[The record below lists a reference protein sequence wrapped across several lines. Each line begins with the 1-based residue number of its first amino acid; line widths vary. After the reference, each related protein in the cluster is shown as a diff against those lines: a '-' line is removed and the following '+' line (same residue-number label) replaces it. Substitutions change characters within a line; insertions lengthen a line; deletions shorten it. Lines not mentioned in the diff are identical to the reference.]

1 MTLPRK
7 TRPPSFSKTGAA
19 ALAAATLALTLAGA
33 AGHALA
39 QTPLMEDPLDD
50 RSKRRL
56 DNMEKVMRE
65 LRTIVFQGRNTGKP
79 VVVQPAE
86 TESQMQSLTQR
97 VEDLEQTLRRV
108 NGDNETLV
116 RDLDQARRGAASAQ
130 DRAASLESRLSALE
144 AQIAAAQAPPPP
156 SAGLPQGAL
165 GSLPG
170 TPNLAGAPTQGAA
183 SPTAAFTA
191 ANNLLLEG
199 DYAGAEA
206 AFTDF
211 IALYPDH
218 ARAPEANY
226 RLGQT
231 LTARRANADAAGAY
245 IAAIRGYPKT
255 AWAPD
260 AMLELARSLLTQ
272 GDRANACSVLANLS
286 SRYPTAS
293 AQVKGR
299 AATTALQAKCAA

>member
-1 MTLPRK
+1 
-7 TRPPSFSKTGAA
+7 
-19 ALAAATLALTLAGA
+19 LAAATLTLAGA
-33 AGHALA
+33 ASHALA
-39 QTPLMEDPLDD
+39 QTPIMEDPLDD
-50 RSKRRL
+50 RSRRRL

-86 TESQMQSLTQR
+86 TESQMQTLTQR
-97 VEDLEQTLRRV
+97 VDDLEQTLRRV

-116 RDLDQARRGAASAQ
+116 RDLDQARRGATAAQ

-156 SAGLPQGAL
+156 PSAGLPQGTL

-170 TPNLAGAPTQGAA
+170 DPNLAGAPPQGAA
-183 SPTAAFTA
+183 NPAAAFQA

-199 DYAGAEA
+199 DYAGAEI

-211 IALYPDH
+211 IARYPDH

-231 LTARRANADAAGAY
+231 LTARRATADAAGAY

-272 GDRANACSVLANLS
+272 GDRANACSVLANLN

>member
-1 MTLPRK
+1 MTQSRTHRSSDPR
-7 TRPPSFSKTGAA
+7 FGAA
-19 ALAAATLALTLAGA
+19 AMAAVMLALTVAGA
-33 AGHALA
+33 AGQAVA

-50 RSKRRL
+50 RSRRRL

-86 TESQMQSLTQR
+86 TETQIQTLTTR
-97 VEDLEQTLRRV
+97 VDDLEQTLRRV
-108 NGDNETLV
+108 NGDNETLI
-116 RDLDQARRGAASAQ
+116 RDLDQARRGVTAAQ

-144 AQIAAAQAPPPP
+144 AQIAAGQAPPPPP
-156 SAGLPQGAL
+156 SAGLPQGSL
-165 GSLPG
+165 GSLPADS
-170 TPNLAGAPTQGAA
+170 NLAGAPPAA
-183 SPTAAFTA
+183 NPTAAFTA

-199 DYAGAEA
+199 DYAGAEG

-211 IALYPDH
+211 IARYPDH

-231 LTARRANADAAGAY
+231 LTARRATADAAGAY

-260 AMLELARSLLTQ
+260 AMLELARALLTQ
-272 GDRANACSVLANLS
+272 GDRANACSVLSNLS

-299 AATTALQAKCAA
+299 AATTAQQARCAA

>member
-1 MTLPRK
+1 MTQSR
-7 TRPPSFSKTGAA
+7 TNRPPSFLKIGAA
-19 ALAAATLALTLAGA
+19 ALAAVVLALPLAGA
-33 AGHALA
+33 ASHALA
-39 QTPLMEDPLDD
+39 QTPIMEDPLDD
-50 RSKRRL
+50 RSRRRL

-86 TESQMQSLTQR
+86 TEFQMQTLIQR
-97 VEDLEQTLRRV
+97 VDDLEQTLRRV
-108 NGDNETLV
+108 NGDNGTLI
-116 RDLDQARRGAASAQ
+116 RDLDQARRGVTAAQ

-144 AQIAAAQAPPPP
+144 AQLVAAQASPQPPG
-156 SAGLPQGAL
+156 AGLPQGTL
-165 GSLPG
+165 GTLPAD
-170 TPNLAGAPTQGAA
+170 PNLAGAPPAA
-183 SPTAAFTA
+183 NPAAAFTA

-211 IALYPDH
+211 IDRYPDH

-231 LTARRANADAAGAY
+231 LTARRATADAAGAY

-272 GDRANACSVLANLS
+272 GDRTNACSVLANLS

>member
-1 MTLPRK
+1 MTLSR
-7 TRPPSFSKTGAA
+7 TNRPLAA
-19 ALAAATLALTLAGA
+19 ALAAAILALTLAGA
-33 AGHALA
+33 ASHALA
-39 QTPLMEDPLDD
+39 QTPIMEDPLDD
-50 RSKRRL
+50 RSRRRL

-65 LRTIVFQGRNTGKP
+65 LRSIVFQGRNTGKP

-86 TESQMQSLTQR
+86 TEVQMQTLTQR

-108 NGDNETLV
+108 NGDNETLI
-116 RDLDQARRGAASAQ
+116 RDLDLARRGVTAAQ

-144 AQIAAAQAPPPP
+144 AQIAAGQAPPPP
-156 SAGLPQGAL
+156 PGSGLPQGTL
-165 GSLPG
+165 GTLPAD
-170 TPNLAGAPTQGAA
+170 PNLAGAPPAA
-183 SPTAAFTA
+183 TPAAAFTA

-211 IALYPDH
+211 ISRYPDH

-231 LTARRANADAAGAY
+231 LTARRATADAAGAY

-299 AATTALQAKCAA
+299 AATTAVQAKCAA

>member
-1 MTLPRK
+1 M
-7 TRPPSFSKTGAA
+7 GAA

-39 QTPLMEDPLDD
+39 QTPIMDDPLDD
-50 RSKRRL
+50 RSRRRL

-86 TESQMQSLTQR
+86 TEAQMQTLTQR

-108 NGDNETLV
+108 NGDNETLI
-116 RDLDQARRGAASAQ
+116 RDLEQARRGVTAAQ

-144 AQIAAAQAPPPP
+144 AQIAAGQAPPPP
-156 SAGLPQGAL
+156 PGAGLPQGTL
-165 GSLPG
+165 GTLPG
-170 TPNLAGAPTQGAA
+170 DPNLAGAPPANP
-183 SPTAAFTA
+183 SAAFTA

-211 IALYPDH
+211 IARYPDH

-231 LTARRANADAAGAY
+231 LTARRATADAAGAY

-255 AWAPD
+255 GWAPE
-260 AMLELARSLLTQ
+260 AMLELSRSLVTM
-272 GDRANACSVLANLS
+272 GDAANACKVLADLNT
-286 SRYPTAS
+286 RYPA
-293 AQVKGR
+293 APAPVKSR
-299 AATTALQAKCAA
+299 AATTRAQARCA

>member
-1 MTLPRK
+1 MTQSSIQ
-7 TRPPSFSKTGAA
+7 RPPLARFGAA
-19 ALAAATLALTLAGA
+19 AFATATLALALTVSGA
-33 AGHALA
+33 PSPALA
-39 QTPLMEDPLDD
+39 QTPIMEDPLDD
-50 RSKRRL
+50 RSRRRL

-86 TESQMQSLTQR
+86 TETQMLTLTQR
-97 VEDLEQTLRRV
+97 VDDLEQTLRRV
-108 NGDNETLV
+108 NGDNETLI
-116 RDLDQARRGAASAQ
+116 RDLDQARRGATAAQ

-144 AQIAAAQAPPPP
+144 AQIAAGQPPPP
-156 SAGLPQGAL
+156 GAGLPQGTL
-165 GSLPG
+165 GTLP
-170 TPNLAGAPTQGAA
+170 TDPNLAGAPAVGASNPA
-183 SPTAAFTA
+183 AAFTA

-211 IALYPDH
+211 IDRYPDH

-231 LTARRANADAAGAY
+231 LTARRATADAAGAY
-245 IAAIRGYPKT
+245 IAAIRGYPRT

-260 AMLELARSLLTQ
+260 AMLDLARSLLTQ
-272 GDRANACSVLANLS
+272 GDAANACRVLADLNG
-286 SRYPTAS
+286 RYPTAS
-293 AQVKGR
+293 AQTKSR
-299 AATTALQAKCAA
+299 AATTRLQAKCAA

>member
-1 MTLPRK
+1 MTQPR
-7 TRPPSFSKTGAA
+7 THRPSFARSGAA
-19 ALAAATLALTLAGA
+19 ALAAATLALTLSGA
-33 AGHALA
+33 ASHALA
-39 QTPLMEDPLDD
+39 QTPIMEDPLDD
-50 RSKRRL
+50 RSRRRL

-86 TESQMQSLTQR
+86 TESQMLTLTQR
-97 VEDLEQTLRRV
+97 VDDLEQTLRRV
-108 NGDNETLV
+108 NGDNETLI
-116 RDLDQARRGAASAQ
+116 RDLDQARRGATAAQ

-156 SAGLPQGAL
+156 PSGTLGTLPAD
-165 GSLPG
+165 
-170 TPNLAGAPTQGAA
+170 PNLAGALGAA
-183 SPTAAFTA
+183 NPAAAFTA

-199 DYAGAEA
+199 DYAGAES

-211 IALYPDH
+211 IARYPDH

-231 LTARRANADAAGAY
+231 LTARRATADAAGAY

-299 AATTALQAKCAA
+299 AATTAVQARCAG

>member
-1 MTLPRK
+1 MTQPR
-7 TRPPSFSKTGAA
+7 TRPLAA
-19 ALAAATLALTLAGA
+19 ALAAATLALTLSGA
-33 AGHALA
+33 ASHALA
-39 QTPLMEDPLDD
+39 QTPIMEDPLDD
-50 RSKRRL
+50 RSRRRL

-65 LRTIVFQGRNTGKP
+65 LRSIVFQGRSTGKP

-86 TESQMQSLTQR
+86 TETQMQTLTQR
-97 VEDLEQTLRRV
+97 VDDLEQTLRRV

-116 RDLDQARRGAASAQ
+116 RDLDQARRGATAAQ
-130 DRAASLESRLSALE
+130 DRAASLETRLSALE
-144 AQIAAAQAPPPP
+144 AQIAAVQAPPPP
-156 SAGLPQGAL
+156 PGVGLPQGTL
-165 GSLPG
+165 GSLPAD
-170 TPNLAGAPTQGAA
+170 PNLAGAPAPGAA
-183 SPTAAFTA
+183 NPVAAFTA

-199 DYAGAEA
+199 DYAGAET

-211 IALYPDH
+211 IARYPDH

-231 LTARRANADAAGAY
+231 LTARRATADAAGAY

-260 AMLELARSLLTQ
+260 AMLELARALLTQ

>member
-1 MTLPRK
+1 MTQSR
-7 TRPPSFSKTGAA
+7 TNRPPSFLKIGAA
-19 ALAAATLALTLAGA
+19 ALAAVVLALPLAGA
-33 AGHALA
+33 ASHALA
-39 QTPLMEDPLDD
+39 QTPIMEDPLDD
-50 RSKRRL
+50 RSRRRL

-65 LRTIVFQGRNTGKP
+65 LRSIVFQGRNTGKP

-86 TESQMQSLTQR
+86 TEFQMQTLTQR
-97 VEDLEQTLRRV
+97 VDDLEQTLRRV
-108 NGDNETLV
+108 NGDNETLI
-116 RDLDQARRGAASAQ
+116 RDLEQARRGVTAAQ

-156 SAGLPQGAL
+156 PGAGLPQGTL
-165 GSLPG
+165 GTLPAD
-170 TPNLAGAPTQGAA
+170 PNLAGAPPAA
-183 SPTAAFTA
+183 NPAAAFTA
-191 ANNLLLEG
+191 ANTLLLEG

-211 IALYPDH
+211 IARYPDH

-231 LTARRANADAAGAY
+231 LTARRATADAAGAY

-272 GDRANACSVLANLS
+272 DDRTTACSVLANLS

>member
-1 MTLPRK
+1 MTQSR
-7 TRPPSFSKTGAA
+7 THHPSFGRKIGAV
-19 ALAAATLALTLAGA
+19 ALAAVLALPLAGA
-33 AGHALA
+33 GAPVLA
-39 QTPLMEDPLDD
+39 QTPIMDDPLDD
-50 RSKRRL
+50 RSRRRL

-86 TESQMQSLTQR
+86 TESQMLTLTQR
-97 VEDLEQTLRRV
+97 VDDLEQTLRRV
-108 NGDNETLV
+108 NGDNETLI
-116 RDLDQARRGAASAQ
+116 RDLDQARRGVTAAEG
-130 DRAASLESRLSALE
+130 RAASLESRLSALE
-144 AQIAAAQAPPPP
+144 AQLAATQAPPPP
-156 SAGLPQGAL
+156 PTGTL
-165 GSLPG
+165 GSLPAG
-170 TPNLAGAPTQGAA
+170 PNLAGAPAA
-183 SPTAAFTA
+183 PAPNAAAAFQA
-191 ANNLLLEG
+191 ANALLLEG
-199 DYAGAEA
+199 DYAGAEG

-211 IALYPDH
+211 IARYPDH

-231 LTARRANADAAGAY
+231 LTARRATADAAGAY

-272 GDRANACSVLANLS
+272 GDRANACSVLTNLS

-293 AQVKGR
+293 SQVKGR
-299 AATTALQAKCAA
+299 AATTAVQARCAA